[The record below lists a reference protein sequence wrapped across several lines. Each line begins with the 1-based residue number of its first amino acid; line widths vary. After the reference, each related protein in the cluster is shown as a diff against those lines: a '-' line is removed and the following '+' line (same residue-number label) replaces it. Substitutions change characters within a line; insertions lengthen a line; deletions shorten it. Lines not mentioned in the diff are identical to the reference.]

1 MEISAKEVKKL
12 RDSTG
17 AGMMDAKEALK
28 ESDGNVDE
36 AIKLLR
42 KKGLADS
49 KKRDSKDANEGVIG
63 SYTHMQQGRAV
74 SGVIVELAC
83 ETDFVAKSS
92 EFIELSQ
99 QIAMHIAALRPRAI
113 EKDDI
118 TNKDIED
125 EREILISQ
133 GEAEGKEGQILNKY
147 VDGKINSFYKDNVLL
162 EQVFCNPDFY
172 EGKVGDM
179 INEISGRLGEK
190 IYIKRFSRL
199 EIGSS

>member
-99 QIAMHIAALRPRAI
+99 QIAMHIAALRPRAV

-125 EREILISQ
+125 EREIYISQ

>member
-28 ESDGNVDE
+28 ESGGNVDE

-83 ETDFVAKSS
+83 ETDFVAKST
-92 EFIELSQ
+92 EFIDLSQ
-99 QIAMHIAALRPRAI
+99 QLAMHIAALRPRAV

-133 GEAEGKEGQILNKY
+133 GEAEGKKGQILNKY

>member
-92 EFIELSQ
+92 EFIDLAQ
-99 QIAMHIAALRPRAI
+99 QLAMHIAALRPRAVA
-113 EKDDI
+113 KDDI

-133 GEAEGKEGQILNKY
+133 GEAEGKKGQILNKY

>member
-28 ESDGNVDE
+28 ESDGNLEE

-49 KKRDSKDANEGVIG
+49 KKRENKDANEGVIG

-99 QIAMHIAALRPRAI
+99 QLAMHIAAIRPRTVAK
-113 EKDDI
+113 EDI
-118 TNKDIED
+118 TDKDIED

-133 GEAEGKEGQILNKY
+133 GEAEGKEGEILTKY

-172 EGKVGDM
+172 EGTVGDM
-179 INEISGRLGEK
+179 VNEISGRLGEK

-199 EIGSS
+199 EIGS

>member
-17 AGMMDAKEALK
+17 AGMMDAKAALK
-28 ESDGNVDE
+28 ESDGNLEE

-49 KKRDSKDANEGVIG
+49 KKRESKDANEGVIG

-99 QIAMHIAALRPRAI
+99 QLAMHIAAMKPRTVTK
-113 EKDDI
+113 EDI
-118 TNKDIED
+118 TDKDIED
-125 EREILISQ
+125 EREILNSQ
-133 GEAEGKEGQILNKY
+133 GEAEGKEGEILTKY

-172 EGKVGDM
+172 EGTVGDM
-179 INEISGRLGEK
+179 VNEISGRLGEK

-199 EIGSS
+199 EIGS

>member
-28 ESDGNVDE
+28 ESGGNVDE

-92 EFIELSQ
+92 EFIDLSQ
-99 QIAMHIAALRPRAI
+99 QLAMHIAALRPRAV

-133 GEAEGKEGQILNKY
+133 GEAEGKKGQILNKY

>member
-1 MEISAKEVKKL
+1 MQISAKEVKKL

-28 ESDGNVDE
+28 ESDGNLDE

-49 KKRDSKDANEGVIG
+49 KKRENKDANEGVIG

-99 QIAMHIAALRPRAI
+99 QLAMHIAAMKPRTVTK
-113 EKDDI
+113 EDI
-118 TNKDIED
+118 TDKDIED
-125 EREILISQ
+125 EREILNSQ
-133 GEAEGKEGQILNKY
+133 GEAEGKEGEILTKY

-172 EGKVGDM
+172 EGTVGDM
-179 INEISGRLGEK
+179 VNEISGRLGEK

-199 EIGSS
+199 EIGS

>member
-28 ESDGNVDE
+28 ESGGNVDE

-49 KKRDSKDANEGVIG
+49 KKRDSKEANEGVIG

-92 EFIELSQ
+92 EFIDLSQ
-99 QIAMHIAALRPRAI
+99 QLAMHIAALRPRAV

-133 GEAEGKEGQILNKY
+133 GEAEGKKGQILNKY
-147 VDGKINSFYKDNVLL
+147 VDGKMNSFYKDNVLL

>member
-1 MEISAKEVKKL
+1 MDISAKEVKKL

-28 ESDGNVDE
+28 ESDGNLDE

-49 KKRDSKDANEGVIG
+49 KKRENKDANEGVIG

-99 QIAMHIAALRPRAI
+99 QLAMHIAAMKPRTVTK
-113 EKDDI
+113 EDI
-118 TNKDIED
+118 TDKDIED
-125 EREILISQ
+125 EREILNSQ
-133 GEAEGKEGQILNKY
+133 GEAEGKEGEILTKY

-172 EGKVGDM
+172 EGTVGDM
-179 INEISGRLGEK
+179 VNEISGRLGEK

-199 EIGSS
+199 EIGS

>member
-28 ESDGNVDE
+28 ESGGNVDE

-92 EFIELSQ
+92 EFIDLSQ
-99 QIAMHIAALRPRAI
+99 QLAMHIAALRPRAV

-118 TNKDIED
+118 TNKDTED

>member
-92 EFIELSQ
+92 EFIDLSQ
-99 QIAMHIAALRPRAI
+99 QLAMHIAALRPRAV

-133 GEAEGKEGQILNKY
+133 GEAEGKKGQILNKY

-199 EIGSS
+199 EIRSS

>member
-1 MEISAKEVKKL
+1 MGISAKEVKKL

-28 ESDGNVDE
+28 ESDGNLEE

-49 KKRDSKDANEGVIG
+49 KKRENKDANEGVIG

-99 QIAMHIAALRPRAI
+99 QLAMHIAAMKPRTVTK
-113 EKDDI
+113 EDI
-118 TNKDIED
+118 TDKDIED
-125 EREILISQ
+125 EREILNSQ
-133 GEAEGKEGQILNKY
+133 GEAEGKEGEILTKY

-172 EGKVGDM
+172 EGTVGDM
-179 INEISGRLGEK
+179 VNEISGRLGEK

-199 EIGSS
+199 EIGS

>member
-28 ESDGNVDE
+28 DSDGNVDE

-99 QIAMHIAALRPRAI
+99 QIAMHIAALRPRAV

-133 GEAEGKEGQILNKY
+133 GEAEGKKGQILNKY

>member
-28 ESDGNVDE
+28 ESGGNVDE

-92 EFIELSQ
+92 EFIDLSQ
-99 QIAMHIAALRPRAI
+99 QLAMHIAALRPRAI

-133 GEAEGKEGQILNKY
+133 GEAEGKKGQILNKY

>member
-1 MEISAKEVKKL
+1 MDISAKEVKKL

-28 ESDGNVDE
+28 ESDGNLEE

-49 KKRDSKDANEGVIG
+49 KKRENKDANEGVIG

-99 QIAMHIAALRPRAI
+99 QLAMHIAAIRPRTVVK
-113 EKDDI
+113 EDI
-118 TNKDIED
+118 TDKDIED

-133 GEAEGKEGQILNKY
+133 GEAEGKEGEILTKY

-172 EGKVGDM
+172 EGTVGDM
-179 INEISGRLGEK
+179 VNEFSGRLGEK

-199 EIGSS
+199 EIGS

>member
-99 QIAMHIAALRPRAI
+99 QIAMHIAALRPRAV

-133 GEAEGKEGQILNKY
+133 GEAEGKEGEILNKY

>member
-28 ESDGNVDE
+28 ESDGNLEE

-49 KKRDSKDANEGVIG
+49 KKRENKDANEGVIG

-99 QIAMHIAALRPRAI
+99 QLAMHIAAIRPRTVAK
-113 EKDDI
+113 EDI
-118 TNKDIED
+118 TDKDIED

-133 GEAEGKEGQILNKY
+133 GEAEGKEGEILTKY

-172 EGKVGDM
+172 EGTVGDM
-179 INEISGRLGEK
+179 VNEFSGRLGEK

-199 EIGSS
+199 EIGSQ

>member
-1 MEISAKEVKKL
+1 MDISAKEVKKL

-28 ESDGNVDE
+28 ESDGNLEE

-49 KKRDSKDANEGVIG
+49 KKRENKDANEGVIG

-99 QIAMHIAALRPRAI
+99 QLAMHIAAMKPRTVTK
-113 EKDDI
+113 EDI
-118 TNKDIED
+118 TDKDIED
-125 EREILISQ
+125 EREILNSQ
-133 GEAEGKEGQILNKY
+133 GEAEGKEGEILTKY
-147 VDGKINSFYKDNVLL
+147 VDGKMNSFYKDNVLL

-172 EGKVGDM
+172 EGTVGDM
-179 INEISGRLGEK
+179 VNEISGRLGEK

-199 EIGSS
+199 EIGS

>member
-28 ESDGNVDE
+28 ESDGNLEE

-49 KKRDSKDANEGVIG
+49 KKRENKDANEGVIG

-99 QIAMHIAALRPRAI
+99 QLAMHIAAIRPRTVVK
-113 EKDDI
+113 EDI
-118 TNKDIED
+118 TDKDIED

-133 GEAEGKEGQILNKY
+133 GEAEGKEGEILTKY

-172 EGKVGDM
+172 EGTVGDM
-179 INEISGRLGEK
+179 VNEFSGRLGEK

-199 EIGSS
+199 EIGS

>member
-28 ESDGNVDE
+28 ESDGNLEE

-49 KKRDSKDANEGVIG
+49 KKRENKDANEGVIG

-99 QIAMHIAALRPRAI
+99 QLAMHIAAIRPRTVAK
-113 EKDDI
+113 EDI
-118 TNKDIED
+118 TDKDIED

-133 GEAEGKEGQILNKY
+133 GEEEGKEGEILTKY

-172 EGKVGDM
+172 EGTVGDM
-179 INEISGRLGEK
+179 VNEFSGRLGEK

-199 EIGSS
+199 EIGS

>member
-1 MEISAKEVKKL
+1 MDISAKEVKKL

-28 ESDGNVDE
+28 ESDGNLDE

-49 KKRDSKDANEGVIG
+49 KKRENKDANEGVIG

-99 QIAMHIAALRPRAI
+99 QLAMHIAAMKPRTVTK
-113 EKDDI
+113 EDI
-118 TNKDIED
+118 TDKDIED
-125 EREILISQ
+125 EREILNSQ
-133 GEAEGKEGQILNKY
+133 GEAEGKEGEILTKY
-147 VDGKINSFYKDNVLL
+147 VDGKMNSFYKDNVLL

-172 EGKVGDM
+172 EGTVGDM
-179 INEISGRLGEK
+179 VNEISGRLGEK

-199 EIGSS
+199 EIGS

>member
-1 MEISAKEVKKL
+1 MDISAKEVKKL

-17 AGMMDAKEALK
+17 AGMMDAKAALK
-28 ESDGNVDE
+28 ESDGNLEE

-49 KKRDSKDANEGVIG
+49 KKRENKDANEGVIG

-99 QIAMHIAALRPRAI
+99 QLAMHIAAMRPRTVTK
-113 EKDDI
+113 EDI
-118 TNKDIED
+118 TDKDIED
-125 EREILISQ
+125 EREILNSQ
-133 GEAEGKEGQILNKY
+133 GEAEGKEGEILTKY
-147 VDGKINSFYKDNVLL
+147 VDGKMNSFYKDNVLL

-172 EGKVGDM
+172 EGTVGDM
-179 INEISGRLGEK
+179 VNEISGRLGEK

-199 EIGSS
+199 EIGS

>member
-28 ESDGNVDE
+28 ESGGNVDE

-99 QIAMHIAALRPRAI
+99 QIAMHIAALRPRAV

>member
-28 ESDGNVDE
+28 ESGGNVDE

-49 KKRDSKDANEGVIG
+49 KKRDSKEANEGVIG

-92 EFIELSQ
+92 EFIDLSQ
-99 QIAMHIAALRPRAI
+99 QLAMHIAALRPRAV

-133 GEAEGKEGQILNKY
+133 GEAEGKKGQILNKY
-147 VDGKINSFYKDNVLL
+147 VDGKMSSFYKDNVLL

>member
-28 ESDGNVDE
+28 ESDGDVEE

-92 EFIELSQ
+92 EFIDLSQ
-99 QIAMHIAALRPRAI
+99 QLAMHIAALRPRAV

>member
-28 ESDGNVDE
+28 ESDGNLEE

-49 KKRDSKDANEGVIG
+49 KKRENKDANEGVIG

-99 QIAMHIAALRPRAI
+99 QLAMHIAAIKPRTVAK
-113 EKDDI
+113 EEI
-118 TNKDIED
+118 TDKDIED

-133 GEAEGKEGQILNKY
+133 GEAEGKEGEILTKY

-172 EGKVGDM
+172 EGTVGDM
-179 INEISGRLGEK
+179 VNEISGRLGEK

-199 EIGSS
+199 EIGS

>member
-99 QIAMHIAALRPRAI
+99 QIAMHIAALRPRAV

-133 GEAEGKEGQILNKY
+133 GEAEGKKGQILNKY

>member
-1 MEISAKEVKKL
+1 MEITAKEVKKL

-28 ESDGNVDE
+28 ESGGNVDE

-92 EFIELSQ
+92 EFIDLSQ
-99 QIAMHIAALRPRAI
+99 QLAMHIAALRPRAV

-133 GEAEGKEGQILNKY
+133 GEAEGKKGQILNKY

>member
-28 ESDGNVDE
+28 ESDGNLEE

-49 KKRDSKDANEGVIG
+49 KKRESKDANEGVIG

-99 QIAMHIAALRPRAI
+99 QLAMHIAAMKPRTVTK
-113 EKDDI
+113 EDI
-118 TNKDIED
+118 TDKDIED
-125 EREILISQ
+125 EREILNSQ
-133 GEAEGKEGQILNKY
+133 GEAEGKEGEILTKY

-172 EGKVGDM
+172 EGTVGDM
-179 INEISGRLGEK
+179 VNEI
-190 IYIKRFSRL
+190 
-199 EIGSS
+199 

>member
-28 ESDGNVDE
+28 ESGGNVDE

-92 EFIELSQ
+92 EFIDLAQ
-99 QIAMHIAALRPRAI
+99 QLAMHIAALRPRAI

-133 GEAEGKEGQILNKY
+133 GEAEGKKGQILNKY